1 MKAIEDIIHELNL
14 KCTALN
20 TNSVTIEQTDEND
33 EFKCNSHVSDFNKG
47 KIEGLSEAKKL
58 LEEVKQL
65 DEPQKPVVPKFLDEY
80 IKDNEGQHAADIFSA
95 EWLYEESG
103 VLEEKVAEWLLD
115 DEVEENNR
123 RYLIAVQAF
132 VTGDYEVEKEPL
144 YYVYFPEIIASPD
157 LMDPD
162 IEGAYLMKNGD
173 EVELAD
179 NNSFDEMKFTESEIK
194 AIDERYWAFAVPVEE
209 VAE

>member
-1 MKAIEDIIHELNL
+1 MKTIEDIIRELNL

-65 DEPQKPVVPKFLDEY
+65 DESQKKLIPKCAHKFIQEGIDSGSDYFTIIICADSFANAKPQDE
-80 IKDNEGQHAADIFSA
+80 FSK
-95 EWLYEESG
+95 WLRENSG
-103 VLEEKVAEWLLD
+103 LFIRSLL
-115 DEVEENNR
+115 N
-123 RYLIAVQAF
+123 
-132 VTGDYEVEKEPL
+132 GYEVEKEPL

-194 AIDERYWAFAVPVEE
+194 AIDERYWAFAAPAEEVEE
-209 VAE
+209 G